1 MLKGN
6 DHFKKLNDFLST
18 KICAILKDR
27 IFFLES
33 QGLLGLWTKSSG
45 NHIFNGGTLFGYL
58 DDEWE

>member
-1 MLKGN
+1 MIISNSLTTSYLPK
-6 DHFKKLNDFLST
+6 FVRYL
-18 KICAILKDR
+18 R
-27 IFFLES
+27 IGYFFLER